1 MRISKET
8 GMSGTPPFPPCDESE
23 PDIHEA
29 TFAVLDILIT
39 NARFPFSPL
48 SHGASSCSSCG
59 CAENSCEDCSAPE
72 FCSNCSGCC
81 CPPSHVAWRT
91 RRISRAIS
99 IEYFSSLWM
108 VIEVAGS
115 IGVGLLSGS
124 LALLAF
130 GGDSV
135 VELLSAFVVFKHLR
149 GDVTGSTG
157 LGRRT
162 ALTTA
167 LLLFTLIPTIGLGAV
182 YSYAS
187 GLRPEGSLLG
197 VAVAAGAVVIM
208 PYLWL
213 EKRKIGR
220 ETRCLPLSI
229 DAVES
234 ATCFFMSLALLAG
247 LLAEY
252 FLGLWWADY
261 LATAAILAFVAREG
275 VESFREIEAEEHQN
289 PMS

>member
-1 MRISKET
+1 ME
-8 GMSGTPPFPPCDESE
+8 
-23 PDIHEA
+23 
-29 TFAVLDILIT
+29 
-39 NARFPFSPL
+39 
-48 SHGASSCSSCG
+48 
-59 CAENSCEDCSAPE
+59 
-72 FCSNCSGCC
+72 
-81 CPPSHVAWRT
+81 WRKG
-91 RRISRAIS
+91 RLGRAIS

-108 VIEVAGS
+108 VVEVAGS
-115 IGVGLLSGS
+115 IGIGILSGS

-135 VELLSAFVVFKHLR
+135 VELLSAFVVFSHLR
-149 GDVTGSTG
+149 GDVTGSAE

-162 ALTTA
+162 ALTTT
-167 LLLFTLIPTIGLGAV
+167 LLLFALVPTIGIGAI

-197 VAVAAGAVVIM
+197 VLVAAGAVLIM

-213 EKRKIGR
+213 EKRKIGK

-234 ATCFFMSLALLAG
+234 ATCFFMSLALLSG

-252 FLGLWWADY
+252 FFGLWWADY
-261 LATAAILAFVAREG
+261 LATAVILVFVAKEG
-275 VESFREIEAEEHQN
+275 VGSYREMGAES
-289 PMS
+289 